1 MSKNCKRCSKD
12 VKRHSQDVKRCSPQ
26 VMMVKKAVNDMRK
39 SKFGLYIGDPNIIQW
54 LNTDKWSPMDNE
66 YAASFQT
73 DLDRQAEADFEDIL
87 NGQAELAEEEE
98 DDES

>member
-12 VKRHSQDVKRCSPQ
+12 VKRHSKDDKRCSPQ
-26 VMMVKKAVNDMRK
+26 VMMVKKAVNEMRK
-39 SKFGLYIGDPNIIQW
+39 SKFGIYIGDPNIIQW
-54 LNTDKWSPMDNE
+54 LKTDKWSPMDDK
-66 YAASFQT
+66 YAAEFQT
-73 DLDRQAEADFEDIL
+73 DLDRQAEADFEDVL